1 VKLAGKV
8 SAETDS
14 GVILNVDGIDI
25 N

>member
-14 GVILNVDGIDI
+14 GVLLNVDGIDI